1 MARGKCHQSGFRNGW
16 PSTFPARRRL
26 ALDPRL
32 CTSDEPRAV
41 KPPELERY
49 HVSNQ
54 GLLAVPL
61 SGVKGLSGVGAQSV
75 SRFTAA
81 GHGDTLETLLKVLEQ
96 EAEHRRQR
104 RIGRLRTASRRPL
117 GKVWCEDQPSRQL
130 LPSMTM
136 RTDNKSESHREVI
149 ILLYKPV
156 VQRGLTDL
164 QSLTMLTPSRL
175 SRHMSLKTTNMGNHG
190 W

>member
-1 MARGKCHQSGFRNGW
+1 M
-16 PSTFPARRRL
+16 
-26 ALDPRL
+26 
-32 CTSDEPRAV
+32 
-41 KPPELERY
+41 
-49 HVSNQ
+49 
-54 GLLAVPL
+54 
-61 SGVKGLSGVGAQSV
+61 
-75 SRFTAA
+75 
-81 GHGDTLETLLKVLEQ
+81 LEQ
-96 EAEHRRQR
+96 EAEDRRQR